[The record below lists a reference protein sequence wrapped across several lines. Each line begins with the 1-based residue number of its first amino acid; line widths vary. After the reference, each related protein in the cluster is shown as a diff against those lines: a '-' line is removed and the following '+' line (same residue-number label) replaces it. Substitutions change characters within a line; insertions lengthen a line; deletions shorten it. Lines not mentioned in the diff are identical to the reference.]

1 MPLHA
6 LDCASVMLSTLLAFA
21 LNSGGNAF
29 MFMDF
34 VRARAHIGPA
44 CLAWSL
50 CTLCAELPPYQAMTN
65 AYS

>member
-1 MPLHA
+1 MDHSTSE
-6 LDCASVMLSTLLAFA
+6 ASPRRWLLLLAFA

-34 VRARAHIGPA
+34 VRALAHIGPA